1 MGRMRIFQEQLRIPT
16 SGLHH
21 FQLSF
26 HMVWGIESWWPWK
39 VSLSSHIQWVLQY
52 HGKWFRNHIHFMF
65 QAFGVLQK
73 RQVTSSTALQIS
85 WRDFIVHEEDIH
97 ALKLSNFLN
106 ATKEEAR
113 NVPSTNA
120 TIWDLCKHISA
131 VQAKVM
137 GTDKLWIRIGGQIW
151 LTTAIC
157 GPLSL
162 WITINP
168 SDINDPIAQ
177 VFTSCNIKLDQFMS
191 SNGPGWELRATSIA
205 LDPYGTSEFFH
216 FIINTVI
223 EELMGIRHTSL
234 NQMEID
240 RKGGIFGWV
249 SNYIG
254 TVKVQ
259 GQECFIFIL
268 WSG

>member
-1 MGRMRIFQEQLRIPT
+1 M
-16 SGLHH
+16 
-21 FQLSF
+21 
-26 HMVWGIESWWPWK
+26 
-39 VSLSSHIQWVLQY
+39 
-52 HGKWFRNHIHFMF
+52 
-65 QAFGVLQK
+65 
-73 RQVTSSTALQIS
+73 
-85 WRDFIVHEEDIH
+85 VHEEDIH

-240 RKGGIFGWV
+240 RKGGIFG
-249 SNYIG
+249 
-254 TVKVQ
+254 
-259 GQECFIFIL
+259 
-268 WSG
+268 